1 MSKPATASQK
11 KIATGLKIK
20 LTGQS
25 TRVLSAQILDTQED
39 QALAI
44 AKKLKLAPGVRVTY
58 IGKETALKHK
68 SLTITKISERGFVFF
83 KATKLFAR
91 PHNLKII

>member
-1 MSKPATASQK
+1 MSKSASSSQK
-11 KIATGLKIK
+11 KIARNLKIK

-25 TRVLSAQILDTQED
+25 TRVLAAQIVDAQEN
-39 QALAI
+39 QALTI

-58 IGKETALKHK
+58 VGKETALKHK
-68 SLTITKISERGFVFF
+68 SLTITKVSERGFVFF